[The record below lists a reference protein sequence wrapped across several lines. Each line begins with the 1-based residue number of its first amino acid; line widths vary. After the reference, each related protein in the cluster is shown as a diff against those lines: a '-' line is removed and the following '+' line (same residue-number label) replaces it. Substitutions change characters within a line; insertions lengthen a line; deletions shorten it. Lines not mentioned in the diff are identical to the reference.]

1 MKIKTLIVKYW
12 QMIAY
17 LIFGGLTTLINLL
30 LFNYLYTWKHMTGYQ
45 MATFVAWLV
54 SVIFAYITNKLYVF
68 HAHSPT
74 KKEMIGEIFSFFFWR
89 ILSLL
94 IDFLILKI
102 GIGIMNANAFWV
114 KIVDNVI
121 VIIAN
126 YLFSKVFI
134 FKDKTRPGN

>member
-1 MKIKTLIVKYW
+1 MKIKILIVKYW
-12 QMIAY
+12 QVIAY

-30 LFNYLYTWKHMTGYQ
+30 LFNYLYTWKLMTGYQ

-54 SVIFAYITNKLYVF
+54 SVIFAYVTNKLYVF

-74 KKEMIGEIFSFFFWR
+74 KKQMIGEIFSFFFWR

-121 VIIAN
+121 VVIAN

-134 FKDKTRPGN
+134 FKNKTQLGN

>member
-1 MKIKTLIVKYW
+1 
-12 QMIAY
+12 
-17 LIFGGLTTLINLL
+17 
-30 LFNYLYTWKHMTGYQ
+30 MTGYQ

-54 SVIFAYITNKLYVF
+54 SVIFAYVTNKLYVF
-68 HAHSPT
+68 HSHSRT
-74 KKEMIGEIFSFFFWR
+74 KKQMIREIFSFFFWR
-89 ILSLL
+89 VLSLL

-134 FKDKTRPGN
+134 FKDKTRPDN

>member
-1 MKIKTLIVKYW
+1 MKYW
-12 QMIAY
+12 QVIAY
-17 LIFGGLTTLINLL
+17 MIFGGLTTLINLL

-54 SVIFAYITNKLYVF
+54 SVIFAYVTNKLYVF
-68 HAHSPT
+68 HAHSCT
-74 KKEMIGEIFSFFFWR
+74 KKQMIGEIFSFLFWK

-94 IDFLILKI
+94 IDFLILKN
-102 GIGIMNANAFWV
+102 GIVIMNANAFWV

-121 VIIAN
+121 VVIAN

-134 FKDKTRPGN
+134 FENKTRPDN